1 MFKNIRI
8 YLSFHKKYDVELAR
22 LNIKKFTFILFLL
35 IIINTAEIFLFSN
48 YFSVFGWLSW
58 IPFGVLLP
66 ALVFCI
72 CTKDSLEHAYGA
84 FNKITA
90 FTALFALLWAAAVA
104 VRHLHSDSHVV
115 TLVSAIFLVSFIVYM
130 KPLITI
136 CNYTI
141 MYIFFISYCMYLN
154 CQHEIINIHSIKIFL
169 FTGIAIAISIFLYT
183 TKIKECINKE
193 EIEQKNINLATLNEK
208 LKNLNEKLEQL
219 AGTDYLTGLYNRRQF
234 DVLLHT
240 EWHSALREATPLSMI
255 MLDVDFFKEF
265 NDRYGHLAGDDC
277 LKSLGATL
285 LFTLSRPRDLAFR
298 YGGEEFACILPL
310 TDSQGAL
317 HICDNI
323 RQAIHDLA
331 IRHEGS
337 SICDRV
343 TFSYG
348 VVSGIPKPGGT
359 PETFKQA
366 ADKLLYQAKAQ
377 GRNKVVYATL

>member
-1 MFKNIRI
+1 MLKNIQK
-8 YLSFHKKYDVELAR
+8 YLAFHKKYDIELAR
-22 LNIKKFTFILFLL
+22 LNIKKFTLVLFLL
-35 IIINTAEIFLFSN
+35 TIINTATIFLFPG
-48 YFSVFGWLSW
+48 YVDRFGWLSW
-58 IPFGVLLP
+58 VPFVVLLP
-66 ALVFCI
+66 TLVFCVRI
-72 CTKDSLEHAYGA
+72 KNSLEYAYKA
-84 FNKITA
+84 LNSVTA
-90 FTALFALLWAAAVA
+90 FTALFALWWAAAVA
-104 VRHLHSDSHVV
+104 IRHMHTENHVV
-115 TLVSAIFLVSFIVYM
+115 ALVSAIFIISFIVYT

-136 CNYTI
+136 FNYAS
-141 MYIFFISYCMYLN
+141 MYALFILYCIYFN
-154 CQHEIINIHSIKIFL
+154 CPHEIINIHSLKIL
-169 FTGIAIAISIFLYT
+169 MFTAIAVTISIFLYT
-183 TKIKECINKE
+183 TKMKECVNKE
-193 EIEQKNINLATLNEK
+193 EIEQKNIYLATLNEK
-208 LKNLNEKLEQL
+208 LKGLNEKLEQL
-219 AGTDYLTGLYNRRQF
+219 AATDYLTGLYNRRQF

-298 YGGEEFACILPL
+298 YGGEEFACILPH

-337 SICDRV
+337 SISDRV

-348 VVSGIPKPGGT
+348 VISCIPKSG
-359 PETFKQA
+359 
-366 ADKLLYQAKAQ
+366 
-377 GRNKVVYATL
+377 

>member
-1 MFKNIRI
+1 MFENIQK
-8 YLSFHKKYDVELAR
+8 YLSFHKKYDLELAR
-22 LNIKKFTFILFLL
+22 LNIKKFTFILFSL
-35 IIINTAEIFLFSN
+35 IVINTAAIFLFSN

-58 IPFGVLLP
+58 IPFVVLLP

-72 CTKDSLEHAYGA
+72 RTKNSLEHAYGA

-104 VRHLHSDSHVV
+104 VRHLHSESHVV
-115 TLVSAIFLVSFIVYM
+115 ALVSAIFLVSFVLYT

-136 CNYTI
+136 CNYTT
-141 MYIFFISYCMYLN
+141 MYIFFISYCIYSN

-169 FTGIAIAISIFLYT
+169 FAAIAMSISIFLYT
-183 TKIKECINKE
+183 TKMKECINKE
-193 EIEQKNINLATLNEK
+193 EIEQKNSNLATLNEK

-337 SICDRV
+337 SISDRV

>member
-1 MFKNIRI
+1 M
-8 YLSFHKKYDVELAR
+8 
-22 LNIKKFTFILFLL
+22 
-35 IIINTAEIFLFSN
+35 
-48 YFSVFGWLSW
+48 
-58 IPFGVLLP
+58 
-66 ALVFCI
+66 
-72 CTKDSLEHAYGA
+72 
-84 FNKITA
+84 
-90 FTALFALLWAAAVA
+90 
-104 VRHLHSDSHVV
+104 
-115 TLVSAIFLVSFIVYM
+115 
-130 KPLITI
+130 
-136 CNYTI
+136 
-141 MYIFFISYCMYLN
+141 
-154 CQHEIINIHSIKIFL
+154 
-169 FTGIAIAISIFLYT
+169 
-183 TKIKECINKE
+183 KECVNKE
-193 EIEQKNINLATLNEK
+193 EIEQKNIYLAALNEK
-208 LKNLNEKLEQL
+208 LKSLNEKLEQL

-337 SICDRV
+337 SISDRV

-348 VVSGIPKPGGT
+348 VISGIPKPGGT